1 MQKEYATGAVS
12 FKVYHRGRGD
22 IQEQLNGFFCRS
34 CPYKTTSLYGV
45 CICYFINFYSG
56 YESYIATR
64 TSDNVDMKIRATLFL
79 GIALFLIATIIV
91 SCAGGAKVK
100 KRKYE
105 CSPRVTEAIKKYEK
119 KKYSSVKSILDD
131 VLVQCAGSSV
141 ADTAQYYLGMALL
154 KMKLHLEAKVEF
166 TRLMQDYPN
175 SSYYEEALFRIAYAV
190 FKGSRHMERDQTET
204 REAYRL
210 FRDFL
215 ENYSSSPFADSSR
228 KYMNLARNKLAKKEY
243 AAAEFYQ
250 KIGEKE
256 AAIVSYRTFINE
268 YPGSDYTA
276 LARLNMGRLLLEIKR
291 TQEAKEV
298 LDELISQEKK
308 GDLVKKARGLRAQIK
323 E

>member
-1 MQKEYATGAVS
+1 
-12 FKVYHRGRGD
+12 
-22 IQEQLNGFFCRS
+22 
-34 CPYKTTSLYGV
+34 
-45 CICYFINFYSG
+45 
-56 YESYIATR
+56 
-64 TSDNVDMKIRATLFL
+64 MKMRNTLLFGL
-79 GIALFLIATIIV
+79 VMILMASGIA
-91 SCAGGAKVK
+91 SCAGGKKVK

-105 CSPRVTEAIKKYEK
+105 CSPRVAEAVKKYEK
-119 KKYSSVKSILDD
+119 KKYSSVKTILDD

-141 ADTAQYYLGMALL
+141 TDTAHYYLGMALL
-154 KMKLHLEAKVEF
+154 KMKLYLEAKLEF
-166 TRLMQDYPN
+166 SRLMQEHPN
-175 SSYYEEALFRIAYAV
+175 SFYYEEALFRSAYSV
-190 FKGSRHMERDQTET
+190 FKISRHMERDQTET

-215 ENYSSSPFADSSR
+215 ENYPSSAFADSSR
-228 KYMNLARNKLAKKEY
+228 KYMKRAVNKLAKKEY
-243 AAAEFYQ
+243 LSAEFYR

-256 AAIVSYRTFINE
+256 AAIVCYRTFIKD

-308 GDLVKKARGLRAQIK
+308 GDLAKKARELRVQIR